1 MDRTISTSWSL
12 ISPDTGSSNSPEF
25 SKLSCAEGSSD
36 NGDDGMSS
44 KLNMSWFPRA
54 ALAGEL
60 SVPYPLSRFPEDG
73 LLIFLSLEHTE
84 KAVVPE
90 AEQALK
96 NMQAIL
102 EEAGTT
108 MDNVVKATVLLDD
121 INNFGAVNEVYA
133 KFFQKSFPARA
144 AYQVAAL
151 PKGAKVEIEAVA
163 IVGKLVDTQ

>member
-84 KAVVPE
+84 KAEGLSSGSSTSKFSLEFPLDAFVKVNRRVCI
-90 AEQALK
+90 LK
-96 NMQAIL
+96 HQQ
-102 EEAGTT
+102 
-108 MDNVVKATVLLDD
+108 NVADH
-121 INNFGAVNEVYA
+121 ICENVN
-133 KFFQKSFPARA
+133 
-144 AYQVAAL
+144 
-151 PKGAKVEIEAVA
+151 
-163 IVGKLVDTQ
+163 